1 MNVQELIEKIKSHQ
15 ASYDELLEWCSENK
29 DKMNLNDLNEFR
41 LYNTLVDQLFQF
53 KIGKMNREET
63 SIFIKFFA
71 TKLACELKIDDK
83 ISVEVLDEEKYKEK
97 FKSSVKDINLG
108 ICVHNQDSTHT
119 VAYNVSEIEKNING
133 EKDYKLLYGLQTV
146 FHEIRH
152 AFQNVAISQDGF
164 YNKSLYIMAM
174 ESVIKANNSKFYKD
188 NYDNLLIENDA
199 DKAGLQLALSTIKER
214 NPKLYT
220 FSQAAIEEKMKEY
233 DNNFYNSDMV
243 MWGSKAS
250 AIKALDAFVE
260 VFVSKNPEILKQYP
274 ILKVAYKENGERK
287 DILQMLQ
294 EREDLL
300 TEKPKDRIDE
310 LYQTALNQRFFTP
323 EEGAGTKDELEKLDR
338 WIEETGTDDEF
349 VYDLIRFRLDRSEL
363 TEEENQQY
371 IDEEKGKAKRIREKE
386 QSVLSTPEQEWL
398 EEMQSCY
405 SESAKI
411 ENYAGKQR
419 QIIKDISEQL
429 RKKDEKENEDF
440 LGKQ

>member
-1 MNVQELIEKIKSHQ
+1 MNVQELIEKIKSDQ
-15 ASYDELLEWCSENK
+15 ASYEELLKWCSENK
-29 DKMNLNDLNEFR
+29 DTMNLKDYNEFC
-41 LYNTLVDQLFQF
+41 LYNTLINQLFKF
-53 KIGKMNREET
+53 KIGEMNREET

-83 ISVEVLDEEKYKEK
+83 VSVEVLDEEKYKER
-97 FKSSVKDINLG
+97 FKSSVKDIGLG
-108 ICVHNQDSTHT
+108 ICVHNQDGTHT

-133 EKDYKLLYGLQTV
+133 GRNVKLVKGLQTI

-152 AFQNVAISQDGF
+152 AYQNFAISQDGV

-174 ESVIKANNSKFYKD
+174 ESVIKANNYKFYKK

-199 DKAGLQLALSTIKER
+199 EKAGLELALSTIKER

-220 FSQAAIEEKMKEY
+220 FSQAGIEEKMKEY
-233 DNNFYNSDMV
+233 DNNFYDSDMV
-243 MWGSKAS
+243 IYGSKAS

-260 VFVSKNPEILKQYP
+260 VFVSKNPEVLKQYP

-294 EREDLL
+294 ERETLL
-300 TEKPKDRIDE
+300 TKKPKDRIDE
-310 LYQTALNQRFFTP
+310 LYQIALNQRFFTP
-323 EEGAGTKDELEKLDR
+323 EEGKGTKDELEALDK
-338 WIEETGTDDEF
+338 WIEETGTEDEF

-363 TEEENQQY
+363 TGEEKQQY
-371 IDEEKGKAKRIREKE
+371 IDEEKAKRIREKK
-386 QSVLSTPEQEWL
+386 QNISSISEQEWL

-405 SESAKI
+405 SESTKI
-411 ENYAGKQR
+411 QNYAGKQK

-440 LGKQ
+440 LGK

>member
-1 MNVQELIEKIKSHQ
+1 MNVQELIEKIKSDQ
-15 ASYDELLEWCSENK
+15 ASYEELLKWCSENK
-29 DKMNLNDLNEFR
+29 DTMNLKDYNEFR
-41 LYNTLVDQLFQF
+41 LYNTLINQLFKF
-53 KIGKMNREET
+53 KIGEMNREET

-83 ISVEVLDEEKYKEK
+83 VSVEVLDEEKYKER
-97 FKSSVKDINLG
+97 FKSSVKDIGLG
-108 ICVHNQDSTHT
+108 ICVHNQDGTHT

-133 EKDYKLLYGLQTV
+133 GRNVKLVKGLQTI

-152 AFQNVAISQDGF
+152 AYQNFAISQDGV

-174 ESVIKANNSKFYKD
+174 ESVIKANNYKFYKE

-199 DKAGLQLALSTIKER
+199 EKAGLELALSTIKER

-220 FSQAAIEEKMKEY
+220 FSQAGIEEKMKEY
-233 DNNFYNSDMV
+233 DNNFYDSDMV
-243 MWGSKAS
+243 IYGSKAS

-260 VFVSKNPEILKQYP
+260 VFVSKNPEVLKQYP

-294 EREDLL
+294 ERETLL
-300 TEKPKDRIDE
+300 TKKPKDRIDE
-310 LYQTALNQRFFTP
+310 LYQIALNQRFFTP
-323 EEGAGTKDELEKLDR
+323 EEGKGTKDELEALDK
-338 WIEETGTDDEF
+338 WIEETGTEDEF

-363 TEEENQQY
+363 TGEEKQQY
-371 IDEEKGKAKRIREKE
+371 IDEEKAKRIREKK
-386 QSVLSTPEQEWL
+386 QNISSISEQEWL

-405 SESAKI
+405 SESTKI
-411 ENYAGKQR
+411 QNYAGKQK

-440 LGKQ
+440 LGK

>member
-1 MNVQELIEKIKSHQ
+1 MNVQELIEKIKSNQ
-15 ASYDELLEWCSENK
+15 ASYDELLKWCSENK
-29 DKMNLNDLNEFR
+29 DTMNLKDYNEFR
-41 LYNTLVDQLFQF
+41 LYNALINELFQF
-53 KIGKMNREET
+53 RIGKMNREET

-83 ISVEVLDEEKYKEK
+83 VSIEVLDKEKYKEQ
-97 FKSSVKDINLG
+97 FKGNIKDTAQG
-108 ICVHNQDSTHT
+108 ICVHNEDGTHT
-119 VAYNVSEIEKNING
+119 VTYNVSEIEKNING
-133 EKDYKLLYGLQTV
+133 GTNIKLLAGLQTV

-152 AFQNVAISQDGF
+152 AFQNVAISQDGI

-174 ESVIKANNSKFYKD
+174 ESVIKANNSKFYEE
-188 NYDNLLIENDA
+188 NYDNLLLENDA
-199 DKAGLQLALSTIKER
+199 DKAGLQLALSTIKEK

-220 FSQAAIEEKMKEY
+220 FSQAGIEEKMKEY
-233 DNNFYNSDMV
+233 DNNFYDSDMV
-243 MWGSKAS
+243 IFGSKAS

-294 EREDLL
+294 ERETLL
-300 TEKPKDRIDE
+300 TKKTKDRIDE
-310 LYQTALNQRFFTP
+310 LYQIALNQRFFTP
-323 EEGAGTKDELEKLDR
+323 EEGKGTKDELEKLDK

-349 VYDLIRFRLDRSEL
+349 IYDLIRFRLDRSEL
-363 TEEENQQY
+363 TEEEKQQY
-371 IDEEKGKAKRIREKE
+371 IDEEKGKAKRISKKK
-386 QSVLSTPEQEWL
+386 QNISSMSEQEWL

-411 ENYAGKQR
+411 ENYAGKQK

-440 LGKQ
+440 LGK